1 MRDESESEWRGHTS
15 EGIQRMLFY
24 AIRRQGL
31 VHSLPTA
38 SDNWQTVQSATVNIN
53 HILTVHILH
62 ILFILILCWSSTKF
76 KSFFTWLSM
85 IGKIL
90 PLFYF
95 LRVPILPA
103 LMLKKIML
111 ETKWYHISHSVV
123 VYRKPFDRFDNMQN
137 KEWKLIH

>member
-1 MRDESESEWRGHTS
+1 
-15 EGIQRMLFY
+15 MLK
-24 AIRRQGL
+24 L
-31 VHSLPTA
+31 DKVKK
-38 SDNWQTVQSATVNIN
+38 
-53 HILTVHILH
+53 
-62 ILFILILCWSSTKF
+62 FI
-76 KSFFTWLSM
+76 SFFTWLSM

-90 PLFYF
+90 PFFYF

>member
-1 MRDESESEWRGHTS
+1 MTGSYQRGDSTDVVLRHTTS
-15 EGIQRMLFY
+15 RFGSFTAYCLANCPVRYCKYLPYPNSSHFTYTIYSNIMLK
-24 AIRRQGL
+24 L
-31 VHSLPTA
+31 
-38 SDNWQTVQSATVNIN
+38 DKVQK
-53 HILTVHILH
+53 
-62 ILFILILCWSSTKF
+62 FI
-76 KSFFTWLSM
+76 SFFTWLSM

-137 KEWKLIH
+137 KE